1 MWKILVFLNFYFHAT
16 VGLFPIY
23 ELECFSY
30 NQLPYLLLFYFSSLI
45 RAFSPFF
52 LSLFAVVVVAFWQNS
67 PHNCRCNA
75 LSASLE
81 VIMRSV
87 CFCEDNRESQRIL
100 SCFPDGR
107 VREGVERA
115 FVCMEADRQRQ
126 IWKHKVMSPL
136 NIPQQA
142 YFSCDIHLDNKM
154 DMNYKHLLLLLFFP
168 LSCTS
173 DKRILAAVK
182 SSISQLSAL

>member
-1 MWKILVFLNFYFHAT
+1 MPQWDYFPYMSWNVFPVISCHISCSFIFLPLLV
-16 VGLFPIY
+16 LFP
-23 ELECFSY
+23 
-30 NQLPYLLLFYFSSLI
+30 
-45 RAFSPFF
+45 PFF
-52 LSLFAVVVVAFWQNS
+52 SLFAVVVVAFWQNS

-115 FVCMEADRQRQ
+115 FVCMEADRERQ
-126 IWKHKVMSPL
+126 IRKHKLMSPL

-154 DMNYKHLLLLLFFP
+154 DMNCEHLLLLLFFP
-168 LSCTS
+168 FHAHLI
-173 DKRILAAVK
+173 KEYW
-182 SSISQLSAL
+182 QQ